1 MSQIIRTSKI
11 KNYFIEM
18 GFDIDEEANAHDAI
32 NNYINVI
39 NADKII
45 PPKYLQKDYFFKSNK
60 NKSWVICLP
69 TVVKDKCNNNKINF
83 KENILLIKDIPGIQ
97 MILIKK

>member
-11 KNYFIEM
+11 NNYFIEM

-39 NADKII
+39 NTDKII
-45 PPKYLQKDYFFKSNK
+45 PPKYLQKDYFLHIHGYS
-60 NKSWVICLP
+60 
-69 TVVKDKCNNNKINF
+69 T
-83 KENILLIKDIPGIQ
+83 
-97 MILIKK
+97 